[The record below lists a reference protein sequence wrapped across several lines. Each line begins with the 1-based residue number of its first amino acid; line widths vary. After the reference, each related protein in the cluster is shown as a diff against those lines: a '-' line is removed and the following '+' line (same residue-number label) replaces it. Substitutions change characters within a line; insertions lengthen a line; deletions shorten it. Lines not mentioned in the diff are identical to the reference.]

1 MEAAGDDEQTKTDLR
16 KLLELIDDGARVN
29 TVGAMT
35 NVLAAVEPTA
45 NDWKKVG
52 ADPIPNLTEFCPTL
66 QEGKLGQ
73 FRTSTAEILH
83 LI

>member
-1 MEAAGDDEQTKTDLR
+1 MGGGTVGGGPIDSSYWFWSDSFVGGEYRYPVRRGCCDPDPQQTANNDRQTR
-16 KLLELIDDGARVN
+16 WNN

-52 ADPIPNLTEFCPTL
+52 SDPIPY
-66 QEGKLGQ
+66 
-73 FRTSTAEILH
+73 
-83 LI
+83 